1 MNGGFYNKEMNRER
15 ILNEFVTLTGFDSES
30 YNEAEIREYLKEKLN
45 KLGLL
50 VSEDKAGNIYAILPG
65 EKEQQAILFS
75 SHMDT
80 VSPGN
85 GKKAIIKKIDG
96 QEVITSDGNTV
107 LGADDVSGIVSII
120 EALTVIK
127 EKSISHPDIEVIFS
141 VAEEPYCRGMSA
153 FDMSKV
159 KAKKGYVLDLTG
171 KIGTAAYEA
180 PTIVEIGIEIT
191 GKSAH
196 AGFAP
201 EDGINALSIAANALA
216 KLPTGHIYDDTT
228 LNFGLINGGTG
239 VNVVPEKIK
248 IKGEIRSLTYE
259 RIEETEERILS
270 IFEEAAANSTG
281 AKADIKYTEKIRG
294 YKIDKDAEVIR
305 DYERAIKSVGIDEA
319 TLISTFGG
327 SDANPLNQA
336 GIQTIVL
343 SCAMENVHTTQEYA
357 VVSELIKSA
366 EVTLK
371 LMTK

>member
-1 MNGGFYNKEMNRER
+1 
-15 ILNEFVTLTGFDSES
+15 
-30 YNEAEIREYLKEKLN
+30 
-45 KLGLL
+45 
-50 VSEDKAGNIYAILPG
+50 
-65 EKEQQAILFS
+65 
-75 SHMDT
+75 
-80 VSPGN
+80 
-85 GKKAIIKKIDG
+85 
-96 QEVITSDGNTV
+96 
-107 LGADDVSGIVSII
+107 
-120 EALTVIK
+120 
-127 EKSISHPDIEVIFS
+127 
-141 VAEEPYCRGMSA
+141 MSA

-270 IFEEAAANSTG
+270 IFEEAAAYSTG

-305 DYERAIKSVGIDEA
+305 DYERAIKSVGIDEV